1 MADEKQTI
9 KIVTLSAEGCKPC
22 KDLQQEIDELS
33 GKYDIDLV
41 IVEANKS
48 HNLEPNAIPEAFGKV
63 DVVPTTIIETAE
75 RSEKLVGY
83 TEGELEKV
91 IKEVLGEGED
101 VKDNNNLSEM
111 QN

>member
-22 KDLQQEIDELS
+22 KDLHQEIADLS

-41 IVEANKS
+41 VVDVENLVKDPD
-48 HNLEPNAIPEAFGKV
+48 NLEPSAIPEAFGQV
-63 DVVPTTIIETAE
+63 DSLPTTIIETAE

-83 TEGELEKV
+83 AEGELEKI
-91 IKEVLGEGED
+91 IKEVLGDEED
-101 VKDNNNLSEM
+101 VKENS
-111 QN
+111 